1 MKFAFI
7 EQHRDQYPVRLMC
20 KVLEVSHSGYYAW
33 RTRPISKREMAN
45 QKLIKE
51 IKTVFEASGKTYGSP
66 RIYQKLKSRGFTC
79 SENRVARLMRLAGI
93 QAKQSKRYR
102 STTRR
107 HPTRPVAPNRLE
119 RDFSAEAPDKK
130 WGTDITYIKTAEG
143 WLYLAVVLDL
153 FARMVVGW
161 AMSKRMTSELTK
173 AALEMAIQRREPAK
187 GLLHHSDQGSQYTDK
202 EYQALL
208 EEYGM
213 TPSMNSVGTWYDNA
227 AVESFFGSL
236 KSELVNDEDYQT
248 RREARTSIFW
258 YIEVFY
264 NRERLHSTL
273 GYLTPTDFEAQY
285 HKQQAHNGDEPSVH

>member
-7 EQHRDQYPVRLMC
+7 DQHREQYPVRLMC

-33 RTRPISKREMAN
+33 RIRPVSQREMAN
-45 QKLIKE
+45 QKLTQE
-51 IKTVFEASGKTYGSP
+51 IKTVFEASRKTYGSP
-66 RIYQKLKSRGFTC
+66 RIYQRLKSRGFAC
-79 SENRVARLMRLAGI
+79 SENRVARLMRLAGL

-107 HPTRPVAPNRLE
+107 HPTRPVAPNRLG
-119 RDFSAEAPDKK
+119 RDFSAEAPNKK

-153 FARMVVGW
+153 FARLVVGW
-161 AMSKRMTSELTK
+161 AMSKRMTGELTQ
-173 AALEMAIQRREPAK
+173 AALKMAIQRREPAK

-202 EYQALL
+202 AYQALL
-208 EEYGM
+208 EEYEM
-213 TPSMNSVGTWYDNA
+213 TPSMNGVGTWYDNA

-273 GYLTPTDFEAQY
+273 GYLTPADFEAQY
-285 HKQQAHNGDEPSVH
+285 QKLQARIGDEPRVH